1 MNRSGFLIAA
11 LAAGAALTGCTS
23 AFEPTAKVQK
33 VGSAWVISDTA
44 SLSHT
49 IVREGNKDFATC
61 AEPPPDAAFDQGD
74 SADVSI
80 AIVKLGGD
88 DSGGDSQNSSEV
100 EMAGRTPAVLIARE
114 LFYRACEFS
123 FNFKLDKGEATA
135 IYTKTL
141 DIIKEGWLKEAGQT
155 TVTIG
160 DKVSTSTSASI
171 TDTSSTVA
179 PANATSSATGGAGSS
194 TDSTDSSTD
203 ATDTTTTN

>member
-1 MNRSGFLIAA
+1 MNRPAILFAAIAA
-11 LAAGAALTGCTS
+11 TAALGGCTS

-33 VGSAWVISDTA
+33 VGGAWVISDTA

-49 IVREGNKDFATC
+49 LIREEDSKFVTC

-80 AIVKLGGD
+80 ALVKFGGD

-123 FNFKLDKGEATA
+123 YNFKLDKSEATA
-135 IYTKTL
+135 IYNKTL

-160 DKVSTSTSASI
+160 DKLTTSTNENI
-171 TDTSSTVA
+171 TNTSSTVTPTA
-179 PANATSSATGGAGSS
+179 SSVSSSSSITS
-194 TDSTDSSTD
+194 DSTDSSTD
-203 ATDTTTTN
+203 TTDTTDTN